1 MAAVYAVNLGVYD
14 RRLAIRIADTYLKK
28 HGSTSFGQVKD
39 WLQGIDYTSWAEMLK
54 GNNQNAIDECYER
67 IKTKKS
73 AEQSEVVLEFNLSDL
88 QPVEKIG
95 DEDLIVVKY
104 KEDYW
109 LCTYDYRRIG
119 KLTGENLNRLHDVDR
134 RNRDLIV
141 EDFDKTRSEVSIRV
155 L

>member
-1 MAAVYAVNLGVYD
+1 MAAVYAMNLGVYD
-14 RRLAIRIADTYLKK
+14 RQLGIRIEDTYLKE

-54 GNNQNAIDECYER
+54 GNDQNAIDECFGR
-67 IKTKKS
+67 IKAKEST
-73 AEQSEVVLEFNLSDL
+73 EQSEVVLEFNLSDL

-95 DEDLIVVKY
+95 DEDLIVVRY

-119 KLTGENLNRLHDVDR
+119 KLSGENLSRLHDVDR

-141 EDFDKTRSEVSIRV
+141 EDFDKTTVSVRI